1 MGVFDQI
8 WLSHV
13 LPPNKSPPATE
24 YVTSSQATPPNCS
37 GSLPGV
43 IMGTV
48 WFIPENVSVYIACII
63 YKYDRFILYRTA
75 TYSHTAIYSH
85 TDQNARDATFIWGI
99 IE

>member
-1 MGVFDQI
+1 MGVFNQI

-43 IMGTV
+43 ISHFLVEEFFKPYFLPEKMDRTV
-48 WFIPENVSVYIACII
+48 TQYL
-63 YKYDRFILYRTA
+63 ILA
-75 TYSHTAIYSH
+75 P
-85 TDQNARDATFIWGI
+85 
-99 IE
+99 